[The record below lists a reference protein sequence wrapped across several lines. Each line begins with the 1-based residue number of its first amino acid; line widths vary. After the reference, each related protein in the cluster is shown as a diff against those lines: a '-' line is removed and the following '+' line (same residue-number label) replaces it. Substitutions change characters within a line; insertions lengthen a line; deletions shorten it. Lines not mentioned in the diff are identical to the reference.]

1 MTETASRKKIAAQ
14 PENNK
19 SLNLQVVW
27 IFQIYLFF
35 VQELLNDGFS
45 NIIKNPTLDTFITDR
60 QHGPSSLSE
69 GGLFVFYHI
78 YDSFSLFIIHDSS
91 PVIG

>member
-35 VQELLNDGFS
+35 VQELLNDRFC

-60 QHGPSSLSE
+60 
-69 GGLFVFYHI
+69 
-78 YDSFSLFIIHDSS
+78 
-91 PVIG
+91 